1 MQEADLPPLWHIVAN
16 APKNTVRAEAQAA
29 FNATAQVLGMSTSAP
44 IITVAL
50 LRLLETLNF
59 CVEASTVLTEGV
71 QPFNLVPPGF
81 SMQAL
86 ESALAA
92 ADYDHIALWGQAML
106 YANIQAIQ
114 GCQNLVL
121 PTSTSGMGVHIHTA
135 YLTLAT
141 MLGAYNP
148 FMVSMH
154 ALLDGWVG
162 TKME

>member
-1 MQEADLPPLWHIVAN
+1 
-16 APKNTVRAEAQAA
+16 
-29 FNATAQVLGMSTSAP
+29 
-44 IITVAL
+44 
-50 LRLLETLNF
+50 
-59 CVEASTVLTEGV
+59 
-71 QPFNLVPPGF
+71 
-81 SMQAL
+81 
-86 ESALAA
+86 
-92 ADYDHIALWGQAML
+92 ML